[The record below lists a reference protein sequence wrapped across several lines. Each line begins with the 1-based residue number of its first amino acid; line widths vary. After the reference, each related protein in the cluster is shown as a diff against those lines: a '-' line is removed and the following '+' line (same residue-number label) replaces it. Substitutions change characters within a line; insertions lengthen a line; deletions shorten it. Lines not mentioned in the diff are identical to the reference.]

1 MPLRGRSVK
10 LDETLSRCQIKCEE
24 DEKKT
29 NVETY
34 TKASIEYFSI
44 RFPGYLCGETFF
56 FSSPSHCY
64 LHFSIWFH
72 GKWKFKFRERERNHK
87 QNRIDLFFFLRLLL
101 LRMID
106 FEYYY

>member
-56 FSSPSHCY
+56 FV
-64 LHFSIWFH
+64 SIALLSTFFDLVS
-72 GKWKFKFRERERNHK
+72 WKMEV
-87 QNRIDLFFFLRLLL
+87 
-101 LRMID
+101 
-106 FEYYY
+106 